1 MLKVGSPQPPMD
13 NAMPSMGDP
22 NMMSGGI
29 PPMDDPNDG
38 IPPMNSPNMMGN
50 NSEFDTNFDAQV
62 DADENT
68 DPKKYIQQLTG
79 KLSQSLRK
87 YNSGLPQPDEE
98 LSKYVAGMI
107 LKQSTEGLTDGD
119 KKEIIDKV
127 NDNESDN
134 EMIDS
139 GNSVE
144 QMPPMDVQND
154 FGGDMQQPMMESINH
169 RKIVNEIFQ
178 ELINKKDDNTKEIA
192 QRPIKNIGFRKKPF
206 TAPNMH

>member
-1 MLKVGSPQPPMD
+1 ML
-13 NAMPSMGDP
+13 SMGDP
-22 NMMSGGI
+22 NMMGGGMPLMDDPNGGI
-29 PPMDDPNDG
+29 PPMND
-38 IPPMNSPNMMGN
+38 PNMMGN